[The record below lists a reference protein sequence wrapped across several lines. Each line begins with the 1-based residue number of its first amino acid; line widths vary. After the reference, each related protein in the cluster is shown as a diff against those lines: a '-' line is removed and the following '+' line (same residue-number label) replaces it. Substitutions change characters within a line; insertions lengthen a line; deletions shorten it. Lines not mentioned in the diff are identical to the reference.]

1 MQSIRKKTF
10 LFLIFVFLIY
20 CAIDIGTMWDHGTHL
35 QMGKNKLRYLF
46 SLGKINNEFFFSK
59 YFPGVSYTITA
70 FFVTMFPKKIESEI
84 LHLINLSIS
93 LSAVFGLSR
102 IAKIFFNEKVAN
114 ITFLFFL
121 FYPAFFGHM
130 AINPK
135 DTVVTVSYIWIT
147 YLVIKYLKKPQI
159 YQNKQIYLLKIGFLI
174 ALGTG
179 VNLAFTAILLPLII
193 FIFTEIF
200 YFKKFINIKFS
211 KKIFIFDLLKI
222 ILLAYFILI
231 IFWPQVHSNILVMPF
246 KVFLE
251 TLENVPVGSPANL
264 LNGEIYLI
272 NNSPK
277 NYILLNLLLK
287 SPEYLL
293 ILYPISFYFILVNNN
308 FFKKKFTNFNYKLY
322 FIILVFSL
330 SLIML
335 TFSPYPLY
343 DGMRKF
349 MFLIPFFIFI
359 PSLGMYFVICNNS
372 LIKSK
377 LCIFLILA
385 STLIFLFKFFSL
397 TPYQYVYLNYL
408 NGKTSNN
415 HLKFENDYLT
425 TSIKELLKKSKF
437 IDEKYIR
444 LKFCGI
450 GKGKIKKYLNKYN
463 FSRVKLVAYEDEY
476 DYVIMT
482 NRVNWKSL
490 NNLKK
495 TETCFQTFNGK
506 VVSQVKRNGLVLSAI
521 KEKQ

>member
-1 MQSIRKKTF
+1 
-10 LFLIFVFLIY
+10 
-20 CAIDIGTMWDHGTHL
+20 MWDHGTHL

-46 SLGKINNEFFFSK
+46 SLGKINNEFWFSK
-59 YFPGVSYTITA
+59 YFPGISYTVTA
-70 FFVTMFPKKIESEI
+70 FFTIMFPKKIESET
-84 LHLINLSIS
+84 LHLINLLVS

-102 IAKIFFNEKVAN
+102 IAKIFFNEKIAN

-121 FYPAFFGHM
+121 FYPTFFGHM

-147 YLVIKYLKKPQI
+147 YLVIKYLTKPHMC
-159 YQNKQIYLLKIGFLI
+159 QNKQICLLKIGFLI

-200 YFKKFINIKFS
+200 YFKKLISTKFS
-211 KKIFIFDLLKI
+211 KQIFIFDLLKI

-231 IFWPQVHSNILVMPF
+231 IFWPQVHSNILIMPF

-251 TLENVPVGSPANL
+251 TLENAPIGSPASL
-264 LNGEIYLI
+264 LNGEIHLTH
-272 NNSPK
+272 NFPK
-277 NYILLNLLLK
+277 NYVLLNLLLK

-293 ILYPISFYFILVNNN
+293 ILYPISFYFILANNN

-322 FIILVFSL
+322 FIILVLTL

-359 PSLGMYFVICNNS
+359 PSFGMYFVICNNS

-377 LCIFLILA
+377 LCIFLIL
-385 STLIFLFKFFSL
+385 TLVLVFLFKFFSL

-425 TSIKELLKKSKF
+425 TSIKEILKKSKF
-437 IDEKYIR
+437 INEKYAR

-463 FSRVKLVAYEDEY
+463 FSRVKLVGYKDEY

-482 NRVNWKSL
+482 NRVNWESL

-495 TETCFQTFNGK
+495 AKTCFQTFNGK
-506 VVSQVKRNGLVLSAI
+506 VVSQVKRNGLVLSVI

>member
-1 MQSIRKKTF
+1 
-10 LFLIFVFLIY
+10 
-20 CAIDIGTMWDHGTHL
+20 MWDHGTHL

-46 SLGKINNEFFFSK
+46 SLGKINNEFWFSK
-59 YFPGVSYTITA
+59 YFPGISYTVTA
-70 FFVTMFPKKIESEI
+70 FFTIMFPKKIESET
-84 LHLINLSIS
+84 LHLINLLVS

-102 IAKIFFNEKVAN
+102 IAKIFFNEKIAN

-121 FYPAFFGHM
+121 FYPTFFGHM

-147 YLVIKYLKKPQI
+147 YLVIKYLTKPHMC
-159 YQNKQIYLLKIGFLI
+159 QNKQICLLKIGFLI

-200 YFKKFINIKFS
+200 YFKKLISTKFS
-211 KKIFIFDLLKI
+211 KQIFIFDLLKI

-231 IFWPQVHSNILVMPF
+231 IFWPQVHSNILIMPF

-251 TLENVPVGSPANL
+251 TLENAPIGSPASL
-264 LNGEIYLI
+264 LNGEIHLTH
-272 NNSPK
+272 NFPK
-277 NYILLNLLLK
+277 NYVLLNLLLK

-293 ILYPISFYFILVNNN
+293 ILYPISFYFILANNN

-322 FIILVFSL
+322 FIILVLTL

-359 PSLGMYFVICNNS
+359 PSFGMYFVICNNS

-377 LCIFLILA
+377 LCIFLIL
-385 STLIFLFKFFSL
+385 TLALVFLFKFFSL

-425 TSIKELLKKSKF
+425 TSIKEILKKSKF
-437 IDEKYIR
+437 INEKYAR

-463 FSRVKLVAYEDEY
+463 FSRVKLVGYKDEY

-482 NRVNWKSL
+482 NRVNWESL

-495 TETCFQTFNGK
+495 AKTCFQTFNGK
-506 VVSQVKRNGLVLSAI
+506 VVSQVKRNGLVLSVI